1 MRFFIALLL
10 FAVSAASQAQM
21 NVAATT
27 TSMGMLAREVGGDAV
42 IVTDLSPPDRD
53 AHYLL
58 ARPSIMAGVR
68 RAELLI
74 SVGAELEVGWLPAA
88 IRGANNR
95 LVYPGQPGY
104 FEAAQYIELIE
115 VGGPADR
122 ALGDVHPEG
131 NPHFNLDPVR
141 MGQLA
146 LALAEHLGT
155 MMPERSD
162 YFLHNA
168 QHFVQAIDERMPQ
181 WQARTEGA
189 IGVLQY
195 HKDANYFAVRF
206 NVPMLGFIEPL
217 PGVPPTARHLRDL
230 VNQMQGQ
237 DGIITYMIFQPER
250 GPRFMQ
256 DQLGWPL
263 MAMQL
268 EPPLG
273 ATADDYFRLIDS
285 WVEALS
291 GKST

>member
-1 MRFFIALLL
+1 MRYLIAIL
-10 FAVSAASQAQM
+10 FVLVASASHAEM

-27 TSMGMLAREVGGDAV
+27 TSMGMLAREIGGEAV
-42 IVTDLSPPDRD
+42 SVTDLTPPDRD
-53 AHYLL
+53 AHFLQ

-88 IRGANNR
+88 IQGANNR
-95 LVYPGQPGY
+95 RVYPGQPGY

-122 ALGDVHPEG
+122 ALGDVHPDG

-146 LALAEHLGT
+146 LALAEHMGT
-155 MMPERSD
+155 MRPERSD
-162 YFLHNA
+162 YFLQNA
-168 QHFVQAIDERMPQ
+168 ERFVQAIDERMPQ
-181 WQARTEGA
+181 WQSRTEGA
-189 IGVLQY
+189 VGILQY
-195 HKDANYFAVRF
+195 HKDANYFAKLF
-206 NVPMLGFIEPL
+206 DVPMLGFIEPL
-217 PGVPPTARHLRDL
+217 PGVQPTARHLRDL
-230 VNQMQGQ
+230 VSQMQ
-237 DGIITYMIFQPER
+237 DKEGIITYMTFQPER

-263 MAMQL
+263 MAMRL

-273 ATADDYFRLIDS
+273 STAEDYFNLIDS
-285 WVEALS
+285 WVGAVS
-291 GKST
+291 GEST